1 MGYFRFRRI
10 PAQEQPMSMRTWSN
24 PIRVFVLMSLVWGP
38 ASAYAQETN
47 RNGDTVQAIRELT
60 AEIRSLRAAVERAAQ
75 TQVQQQ
81 VLGLYL
87 TLQQGRVTQAT
98 MRLDAVRRELEGVT
112 SRADELASQAT
123 SLEEQLSVETA
134 PDRRRQLEDAGAA
147 TKQETRRIKAQEQH
161 VRNRESEAFQAAQ
174 TEETRWAELA
184 SQLEQLLK
192 K

>member
-1 MGYFRFRRI
+1 
-10 PAQEQPMSMRTWSN
+10 MSMRTWSN
-24 PIRVFVLMSLVWGP
+24 PITLLVLMSLAWGP
-38 ASAYAQETN
+38 ASAYAQDTN

-60 AEIRSLRAAVERAAQ
+60 AEVRSLRAAVERAAQ

-98 MRLDAVRRELEGVT
+98 MRLDTVRRELEGVT
-112 SRADELASQAT
+112 SRADELAAEAAR
-123 SLEEQLSVETA
+123 LEEQLIVETA
-134 PDRRRQLEDAGAA
+134 ADKRRELEAAGAA
-147 TKQETRRIKAQEQH
+147 TKQETRRIKAQEQQI
-161 VRNRESEAFQAAQ
+161 RNRESEAFQAAQ

>member
-1 MGYFRFRRI
+1 
-10 PAQEQPMSMRTWSN
+10 MSMRTWSN
-24 PIRVFVLMSLVWGP
+24 PITLLVLMSLAWGP
-38 ASAYAQETN
+38 ASAYAQDTN

-60 AEIRSLRAAVERAAQ
+60 AEVRSLRAAVERADQ

-98 MRLDAVRRELEGVT
+98 MRLDTVRRELEGVT
-112 SRADELASQAT
+112 SRVDELAAEAAR
-123 SLEEQLSVETA
+123 LEEQLIVETA
-134 PDRRRQLEDAGAA
+134 ADKRRELEAAGAA
-147 TKQETRRIKAQEQH
+147 TKQETRRIKAQEQQI
-161 VRNRESEAFQAAQ
+161 RNRESEAFQAAQ
-174 TEETRWAELA
+174 TEETRWAELS

>member
-1 MGYFRFRRI
+1 
-10 PAQEQPMSMRTWSN
+10 MSMRTWSN
-24 PIRVFVLMSLVWGP
+24 PITLLVLMSLAWGP
-38 ASAYAQETN
+38 ASAYAQDTN

-60 AEIRSLRAAVERAAQ
+60 AEVRSLRAAVERAAQ

-81 VLGLYL
+81 VLELYL

-98 MRLDAVRRELEGVT
+98 MRLDTVRRELEGVT
-112 SRADELASQAT
+112 SRVDELAAEAAR
-123 SLEEQLSVETA
+123 LEEQLIVETA
-134 PDRRRQLEDAGAA
+134 ADKRRELEAAGAA
-147 TKQETRRIKAQEQH
+147 TKQETRRIKAQEQQI
-161 VRNRESEAFQAAQ
+161 RNRESEAFQSAQ

>member
-1 MGYFRFRRI
+1 
-10 PAQEQPMSMRTWSN
+10 MSMRTWSN
-24 PIRVFVLMSLVWGP
+24 PITLSVLMSLVWGP
-38 ASAYAQETN
+38 ASAYAQDTN

-60 AEIRSLRAAVERAAQ
+60 AEVRSLRAAVERADQ

-98 MRLDAVRRELEGVT
+98 MRLDTVRRELEGVT
-112 SRADELASQAT
+112 SRVDELAAEAAR
-123 SLEEQLSVETA
+123 LEEQLIVETA
-134 PDRRRQLEDAGAA
+134 ADKRRELEAAGAA
-147 TKQETRRIKAQEQH
+147 TKQETRRIKAQEQQI
-161 VRNRESEAFQAAQ
+161 RNRESEAFQAAQ
-174 TEETRWAELA
+174 TEETRWAELS